1 MPASSS
7 KLLPRRSTMHSAG
20 SIAARS
26 PTPRPCWAC
35 CCWRAQG
42 VGFRYAFADEARM
55 RGLGGWV
62 RNRRDG
68 RVEALVSGPAP
79 VVEAMIAWAR
89 VGPPAARVA
98 SVDVEEAIATA
109 GAF

>member
-1 MPASSS
+1 MSFAAPIA
-7 KLLPRRSTMHSAG
+7 RRLVIAG
-20 SIAARS
+20 RV
-26 PTPRPCWAC
+26 
-35 CCWRAQG
+35 QG

-79 VVEAMIAWAR
+79 AVEAMIAWAR
-89 VGPPAARVA
+89 GGPPAARVS
-98 SVDVEEAIATA
+98 SVDVEEAIATS
-109 GAF
+109 GAFEIVATL

>member
-1 MPASSS
+1 MTAAPVVA
-7 KLLPRRSTMHSAG
+7 RRLVIAG
-20 SIAARS
+20 RV
-26 PTPRPCWAC
+26 
-35 CCWRAQG
+35 QG

-79 VVEAMIAWAR
+79 AVEAIIAWAR
-89 VGPPAARVA
+89 VGPPAACVS
-98 SVDVEEAIATA
+98 SVDVEEAIATS
-109 GAF
+109 GAFEIVATL

>member
-1 MPASSS
+1 MSAAAQIA
-7 KLLPRRSTMHSAG
+7 RRLVIAG
-20 SIAARS
+20 RV
-26 PTPRPCWAC
+26 
-35 CCWRAQG
+35 QG

-68 RVEALVSGPAP
+68 RVEALVSGPAAE
-79 VVEAMIAWAR
+79 VEALIAWAR

-98 SVDVEEAIATA
+98 SVDVEAAIAVSGPFEIVATL
-109 GAF
+109 

>member
-1 MPASSS
+1 MSAAVPIA
-7 KLLPRRSTMHSAG
+7 RRLVIAG
-20 SIAARS
+20 RV
-26 PTPRPCWAC
+26 
-35 CCWRAQG
+35 QG

-79 VVEAMIAWAR
+79 DVDAMIAWAR
-89 VGPPAARVA
+89 VGPPAARVS
-98 SVDVEEAIATA
+98 SVDVEGALASP
-109 GAF
+109 GAFEIVATL